1 MTDDDLL
8 KEALDSFDECQE
20 AESENR
26 EIALDDLRFS
36 RLGEQWPDNVKR
48 QREIE
53 GRPALTFNRM
63 PTFIRQVVNDAR
75 MNRPAIKVHPV
86 DSGADVQTADVLN
99 GLIRNI
105 EQSSNADVAYDTAI
119 DNAVS
124 CGVGYFRINTEYACE
139 DTFDLDLKI
148 ERISNPFSVYGD
160 PSSTAADSSD
170 WNRAFVTDWLT
181 EDEFK
186 ESWPD
191 AEKTSFDAGSD
202 DRDNDW
208 FVDKSVR
215 IAEYWRRD
223 KTQARILQL
232 SNGSIM
238 YENEYLQ
245 IKDVCD
251 IQNIVVVGERMT
263 HTYEVKQCVMS
274 GSEVLEHNKW
284 LGKYIPIVP
293 VYGDEVF
300 VEGKR
305 YWRSLIHFA
314 KDAQQAYNYWRTSS
328 IEKVALDTKAPWI
341 GPRGAFK
348 TDLEKW
354 ATANTR
360 NHPFI
365 EFDGGV
371 PPMRTPAGGVPAGD
385 IQMALSASDDM
396 KSIMGIYDASL
407 GSRSNETS
415 GRAILARQREGDVST
430 FHFIDNMARGIRH
443 AGRILI
449 DMIPMVYNTP
459 RILRTLGEDGSPGM
473 IPVNQETIIQGIP
486 KVFDLTAG
494 KYDVTVSS
502 GPAFST
508 RREESANQMLEMMR
522 AYPPVAPVIGDLVAK
537 NLDWPG
543 ADEIAK
549 RLKATLPPE
558 LQGENPQVKQLQ
570 QQLAEQGQI
579 IEAGKTMLGEMQL
592 KLADKS
598 TSNAIDAEKLKIDA
612 FKAETDRMEAEAKI
626 MGERIKA
633 QQTALAG
640 VPVGGQVPQLPPI
653 DLSQIMTAI
662 MQVRDQIQGM
672 MPAKEIE
679 TE

>member
-26 EIALDDLRFS
+26 ETALDDLKFA
-36 RLGEQWPDNVKR
+36 RLGEQWPDEVVR
-48 QREIE
+48 QRELE

-75 MNRPAIKVHPV
+75 MNRPSIKVHPV
-86 DSGADVQTADVLN
+86 DSGADTEVADVLN

-119 DNAVS
+119 DNAVT
-124 CGVGYFRINTEYACE
+124 CGIGYFRINTEYACE
-139 DTFDLDLKI
+139 DSFDLDLKI
-148 ERISNPFSVYGD
+148 ERISNPFAVYGD
-160 PSSTAADSSD
+160 PSSTEADSSD

-181 EDEFK
+181 EDEFEQAWP
-186 ESWPD
+186 ESD
-191 AEKTSFDAGSD
+191 KTSFEAGSESCN
-202 DRDNDW
+202 NDW

-215 IAEYWRRD
+215 IAEYWKRE
-223 KTQARILQL
+223 KVQTTVIQL
-232 SNGSIM
+232 SNLSVM
-238 YENEYLQ
+238 YEDQYLKV
-245 IKDVCD
+245 KDLLDVQG
-251 IQNIVVVGERMT
+251 ISVRGTRPT
-263 HTYEVKQCVMS
+263 HTYAVQQYIMS
-274 GSEVLEHNKW
+274 GAEILERNKW

-300 VEGKR
+300 VEGRR
-305 YWRSLIHFA
+305 YWLSLIHFA

-328 IEKVALDTKAPWI
+328 VEKVALDTKAPWI
-341 GPRGAFK
+341 GPKGAFR
-348 TDLEKW
+348 TDAEKW
-354 ATANTR
+354 ATANVR
-360 NHPFI
+360 NHPYL
-365 EFDGGV
+365 EYDGGV

-385 IQMALSASDDM
+385 IQMAMHASDDM

-415 GRAILARQREGDVST
+415 GKAILARQREGDVST

-449 DMIPMVYNTP
+449 DMIPKVYDTP
-459 RILRTLGEDGSPGM
+459 RIIRTLSEDGEPGM
-473 IPVNQETIIQGIP
+473 MPVNQETLIGGIP
-486 KVFDLTAG
+486 KVYDLTTG
-494 KYDVTVSS
+494 KYDVTVTS
-502 GPAFST
+502 GPSFST

-522 AYPPVAPVIGDLVAK
+522 AYPAVAPVIGDLIAK

-558 LQGENPQVKQLQ
+558 IQGENPQVKELQ
-570 QQLAEQGQI
+570 QQLEMQGQL
-579 IEAGKTMLGEMQL
+579 IEQGKTMLSEMQL
-592 KLADKS
+592 KLADKAA
-598 TSNAIDAEKLKIDA
+598 SNAIDAEKLKIDA
-612 FKAETDRMEAEAKI
+612 FKAETDRMEAEAKV

-633 QQTALAG
+633 QQAALAG
-640 VPVGGQVPQLPPI
+640 IPAGGAAPQMPPI
-653 DLSQIMTAI
+653 DLNQILNAI
-662 MQVRDQIQGM
+662 QQVREQIQGM
-672 MPAKEIE
+672 MQPQQ
-679 TE
+679 